1 MGYIEDMKAAIEKQI
16 EGIAESSTVYA
27 CAHQLIDIVGNDER
41 LAQLVCEDFA
51 NGRTVKDCESE
62 IKKEA
67 DKIEKEHH
75 SKNSKEKSHT
85 VGMSPF
91 YVEKIIRKY
100 FGLGSASEQ
109 PTAAA
114 LTTVSAPKPK
124 VISFADMLAG
134 LE

>member
-27 CAHQLIDIVGNDER
+27 CAHQLIGIVGNDEK
-41 LAQLVCEDFA
+41 LAQLVLEDFA
-51 NGRTVKDCESE
+51 NKRDVKGCEAE

-91 YVEKIIRKY
+91 YVKKIIRKY
-100 FGLGSASEQ
+100 FGIGSDSEQ

-114 LTTVSAPKPK
+114 QSQMSAPKPK